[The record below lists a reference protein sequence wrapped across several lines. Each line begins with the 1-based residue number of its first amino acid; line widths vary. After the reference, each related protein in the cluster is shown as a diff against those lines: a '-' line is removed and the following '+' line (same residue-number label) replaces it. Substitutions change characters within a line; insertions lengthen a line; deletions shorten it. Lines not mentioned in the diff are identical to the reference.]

1 MQSSFVSRC
10 TIAIAAV
17 VLFTSACSDSSTEPK
32 QNRPTD
38 VEVLFGEDQA
48 GPAGTQLPNPIV
60 VGVLDAEG
68 NPVPNT
74 PISFVVVAGDGS
86 VQDATPRT
94 DELGLALVR
103 WTLGPSMHAEQRLE
117 ARAGSAVATILATA
131 GPGAPARLEIVPPTQ
146 GANVY
151 PGARVLD
158 QFGNP
163 VPGVTVAFKVIA
175 GGGTLEGE
183 TVESNALGVALV
195 GRWNLGAP
203 GANTIQASVGTL
215 TPVTYTINQLDRTPA
230 RVILSAGQ
238 GQTAVVGTNVPV
250 PPSVI
255 VQNNTGIALSD
266 VVVTFTP
273 GTNSGNVS
281 ITTVTTGMNG
291 MATLGGWTLGPVV
304 GEQTLVASA
313 GPTATFTFTAQGTP
327 DRVGRLEKHAGDE
340 QITTPGGTVAT
351 PPGVKVLDVHGN
363 AVPGITVT
371 FDVYNGGGSRTGGS
385 AVSDAQGIATVGSW
399 TLGPI
404 AGTQTLSASAEGA
417 SDVYFTAQAAT
428 GAATLIKAHPDNPTE
443 ALLGAEVTLSV
454 IVVDDIDR
462 PKAGVPITFAALTS
476 PHFPPGTV
484 LAPYENVM
492 TNAQGVASVRYVMP
506 DQIHGPGGVSASGA
520 GMPTLQVTVVPMSP
534 P

>member
-1 MQSSFVSRC
+1 MHSSFVSRC
-10 TIAIAAV
+10 TVAIAAV
-17 VLFTSACSDSSTEPK
+17 VLFTSACSDSSGPK
-32 QNRPTD
+32 QNPPAD
-38 VEVLFGEDQA
+38 VEVLFGEDQV
-48 GPAGTQLPNPIV
+48 GPAGAQLPNPIV
-60 VGVLDAEG
+60 VGVLDAAG
-68 NPVPNT
+68 NPLPNT
-74 PISFVVVAGDGS
+74 PISFVVVAGGGS

-94 DELGLALVR
+94 DDLGLALVR
-103 WTLGPSMHAEQRLE
+103 WTLGGSMHVEQRLE

-131 GPGAPARLEIVPPTQ
+131 GPGEPARLEIVPPTQ

-158 QFGNP
+158 QFGNA
-163 VPGVTVAFKVIA
+163 VPGVTVTFRVIA
-175 GGGTLEGE
+175 GGGTVEGA

-203 GANTIQASVGTL
+203 GANTLEASSGTL
-215 TPVTYTINQLDRTPA
+215 TPVTYTIMQLDRTPG

-238 GQTAVVGTNVPV
+238 DQTAVVGTNVPV

-255 VQNNTGIALSD
+255 VQNDAGIALSD

-273 GTNSGNVS
+273 GPNSGNVS
-281 ITTVTTGMNG
+281 ISTVTTGMNG
-291 MATLGGWTLGPVV
+291 MATLGGWTLGTVV

-313 GPTATFTFTAQGTP
+313 SPTATFTFTAQGTP

-340 QITTPGGTVAT
+340 QVTTPGGTVAT
-351 PPGVKVLDVHGN
+351 PPAVKVLDVHGN
-363 AVPGITVT
+363 AVPGVTVT
-371 FDVYNGGGSRTGGS
+371 FDVYNGGGTRTGGS
-385 AVSDAQGIATVGSW
+385 AVSNAEGIATVGSW

-404 AGTQTLSASAEGA
+404 AGTQTLSASAVGA

-428 GAATLIKAHPDNPTE
+428 GAATLLKPHPDNPTE
-443 ALLGAEVTLSV
+443 ALLGAEIVLSV

-462 PKAGVPITFAALTS
+462 PTAGVPITFAALTS

-484 LAPYENVM
+484 LAPYENVI

-506 DQIHGPGGVSASGA
+506 DHIHSPGGVSASGP
-520 GMPTLQVTVVPMSP
+520 GMPTLLVTVVPVSP